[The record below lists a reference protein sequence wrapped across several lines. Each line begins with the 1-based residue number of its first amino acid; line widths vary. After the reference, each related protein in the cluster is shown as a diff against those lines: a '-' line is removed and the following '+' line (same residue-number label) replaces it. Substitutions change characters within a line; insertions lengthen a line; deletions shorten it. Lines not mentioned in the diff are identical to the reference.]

1 MSFENLS
8 VLAFSSSLNTFFF
21 PNSSIFPHSILT
33 TMRVFFL
40 PLWVISHQFLWGILS
55 VPISYMRESE
65 ILWKVLHSEKVLQF
79 STSSLLNIMTAMPG
93 VWRDDSSARGGSED
107 ERRTQRRLEL
117 SLNHYWLCLVTAF
130 SCPYLASF
138 KRGFIFVPP
147 SYWLVLV
154 KIKEERR
161 AN

>member
-8 VLAFSSSLNTFFF
+8 ILAFSSSLNTLFFQTVAYF
-21 PNSSIFPHSILT
+21 LSILT
-33 TMRVFFL
+33 TMRVFFFPTL
-40 PLWVISHQFLWGILS
+40 SYQSS
-55 VPISYMRESE
+55 VPMNYPICSYQLSERIRDSLESVAF
-65 ILWKVLHSEKVLQF
+65 WKSSAVF
-79 STSSLLNIMTAMPG
+79 TSSLLNIMTAMPS

-107 ERRTQRRLEL
+107 ERQTQRRLEL

-130 SCPYLASF
+130 SSPYLASF

-147 SYWLVLV
+147 SYRLVLV

>member
-8 VLAFSSSLNTFFF
+8 ILAFSSSLNTLFFQTVAYF
-21 PNSSIFPHSILT
+21 LCILT
-33 TMRVFFL
+33 TMRVFFFPTL
-40 PLWVISHQFLWGILS
+40 SYQSS
-55 VPISYMRESE
+55 VPMNYPICSYQLSERIRDSLESVAF
-65 ILWKVLHSEKVLQF
+65 WKSSAVF
-79 STSSLLNIMTAMPG
+79 TSSLLNIMTAMPS

-107 ERRTQRRLEL
+107 ERQTQRRLEL

-130 SCPYLASF
+130 SSPYLAPF

-147 SYWLVLV
+147 SYRLVLV

>member
-8 VLAFSSSLNTFFF
+8 VLAFSSSLNTFFSQTVAYF
-21 PNSSIFPHSILT
+21 LIPFWPQWG
-33 TMRVFFL
+33 FFFF

-55 VPISYMRESE
+55 VPISYLRESE

-117 SLNHYWLCLVTAF
+117 SLTHYWLCLVTAF